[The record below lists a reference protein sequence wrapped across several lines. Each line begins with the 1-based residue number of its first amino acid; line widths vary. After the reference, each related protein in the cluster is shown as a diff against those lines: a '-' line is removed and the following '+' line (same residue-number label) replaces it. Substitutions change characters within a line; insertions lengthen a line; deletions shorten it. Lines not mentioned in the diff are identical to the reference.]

1 MAQAQYITV
10 AEWQEGTDDNVLL
23 QFASDTG
30 TPIASI
36 GAATDPVLLNCI
48 ERGSA
53 DVEKHAQRGQRY
65 TGADLA
71 ALQTDDD
78 WSLKGL
84 VADLAT
90 MHLYRIRG
98 AVIPEA
104 VQSRIDIAQAELNEL
119 ASGAIVFNDA
129 GAQAAGA
136 PKVSVISL
144 NTRQNLGLA
153 SDSVFFPPRLGQT
166 Y

>member
-10 AEWQEGTDDNVLL
+10 AEWQEGTDDNVLAQL
-23 QFASDTG
+23 ASDTG
-30 TPIASI
+30 SPEV
-36 GAATDPVLLNCI
+36 DPDNSAVLLNCI

-53 DVEKHAQRGQRY
+53 DVEKHALRGQRY

-71 ALQTDDD
+71 ALQTADD

-84 VADLAT
+84 VTDLAT
-90 MHLYRIRG
+90 MHLYRLRG

-104 VQSRIDIAQAELNEL
+104 VQSRIDIAQSELNEL
-119 ASGAIVFNDA
+119 ASGSIVFNDA